1 MKACFM
7 KKFLNVLILMSFN
20 HIFPMDRFGGSSAQA
35 MVRPQQNDY
44 LNRAD
49 DFLTFVVERFTLENE
64 DYLPFLQELSDRFND
79 ASSYGQVSKRNV
91 NDWIDNIMS
100 RRQQQEGVVELT
112 PEQLRPVDL
121 VCKDAK
127 SPYFVNKS
135 TLSRLQSRGDVF
147 HPEVRCKFTVLDL
160 SKSLQYWVTTGKFTL
175 QEWRDKLQEGD
186 SLTLDDFDLTGLDD
200 ILSQVE
206 DDLEEA
212 TLAKAIALSLEDPNS
227 SADNPLGGEA
237 AAPDVNQPG
246 GEGVNYINEYDDYQD
261 NQSAGQGARY
271 IYDII
276 FRNYE

>member
-1 MKACFM
+1 M
-7 KKFLNVLILMSFN
+7 KKFLNVLILLIFN

-44 LNRAD
+44 LNSAD
-49 DFLTFVVERFTLENE
+49 DFLTFVIERFTLENK
-64 DYLPFLQELSDRFND
+64 DYSPFLQELLNVFNY

-100 RRQQQEGVVELT
+100 HGQQQEGVVELT

-135 TLSRLQSRGDVF
+135 TLSRLQSKGDVF
-147 HPEVRCKFTVLDL
+147 HPAVRCKFTVLDL
-160 SKSLQYWVTTGKFTL
+160 PKSLQYWVTSGKFTF

-186 SLTLDDFDLTGLDD
+186 SLTLDDFNLTGLDD
-200 ILSQVE
+200 LILSQVGN
-206 DDLEEA
+206 DLDEEA
-212 TLAKAIALSLEDPNS
+212 ILAKAIALSLEDPNS
-227 SADNPLGGEA
+227 SADNPLGGGA
-237 AAPDVNQPG
+237 AASDNQPG
-246 GEGVNYINEYDDYQD
+246 GEGVT
-261 NQSAGQGARY
+261 Y

-276 FRNYE
+276 FRNDYD